1 MAGPWEAFG
10 GTSEPSGM
18 TQDGRPAITVNPIRP
33 DYSNALSSI
42 ESGGNYRA
50 VGPQTG
56 KGRALGK
63 YQVMEFNVGPWT
75 EEVLGQKLTPMQFL
89 ADDKAQDAVF
99 QGKFGQYVEKHGPEG
114 AARAWFAGEKGMN
127 DPNRRDVLG
136 TTVANYGRKFTN
148 ALSGPGVAVAQT
160 APQMPRQPQAGP
172 WEAFK
177 QPAAPEQPAG
187 PVEQRFGQMQEPAN
201 APALRA
207 GLNQRGLEMNRGPEQ
222 PPAAQMATDF
232 ANAVPAASQRTSPHV
247 DAYGGQLVS
256 TETFEDDGGNILYR
270 DPQTGEVRPTDQSTQ
285 VAIRDP
291 RDGVV
296 KVFNRSD
303 ATNESAFTG
312 AARVATGGMMAGAPT
327 VRAALPA
334 SNKVLPKASDIIST
348 AKPHY
353 RAFDAAASKIEIP
366 ADTAR
371 GIVDRIKG
379 AMEATVPEHLAEEV
393 YKSVEKISKGVG
405 PKELPF
411 WNRVEAEMNGLSTST
426 AGKSIAVDHLRDVK
440 ELIGQSS
447 KSADARIRQ
456 AAAIATKE
464 INKIIGEVS
473 PEAAKSLKT
482 ADEIYSAGKSLQEL
496 QRKGDVAGL
505 RAGRA
510 GYGGNAVNTMRQ
522 TLSPIVQRAIEG
534 KVTGFKPNEIQA
546 MREIVEGKP
555 GVNAARLV
563 GQLSPT
569 SGLGVIRAA
578 GAGGTAI
585 AAGASGGM
593 ALAIPAIGAASNK
606 LATVM
611 TGKQLDKLN
620 ALVAKRSPAYA
631 EAVAKAVERF
641 EKAQMELIKGPA
653 PNKLAA
659 YVSASRALSAGLTR
673 DGIQI
678 TSGQLLKTI
687 EGPMK
692 GAADSD
698 EPAIPGSPSE

>member
-1 MAGPWEAFG
+1 MANFFDQFDAP
-10 GTSEPSGM
+10 EP
-18 TQDGRPAITVNPIRP
+18 TARITVNASRP
-33 DYSNALSSI
+33 DYSNAISSI

-136 TTVANYGRKFTN
+136 TTVANYGRKFT
-148 ALSGPGVAVAQT
+148 AAMPKVA
-160 APQMPRQPQAGP
+160 APQPTKANFFDQFDGPQQP
-172 WEAFK
+172 
-177 QPAAPEQPAG
+177 PAPPPPTA
-187 PVEQRFGQMQEPAN
+187 VDQRFGQMQEPAN

-270 DPQTGEVRPTDQSTQ
+270 DPQTGEVRPTDQATQ

-296 KVFNRSD
+296 KVFNRSE

-327 VRAALPA
+327 ARAMLPA

-379 AMEATVPEHLAEEV
+379 AMEAVVPEHLADEV
-393 YKSVEKISKGVG
+393 YKSVERISKGVG

-447 KSADARIRQ
+447 KSADARVRQ

-496 QRKGDVAGL
+496 QRKGAVADL

-546 MREIVEGKP
+546 MREIVEGTA
-555 GVNAARLV
+555 GTNAARLV

-611 TGKQLDKLN
+611 TGKQIDKLN

-641 EKAQMELIKGPA
+641 EKAQMELINNPA

-659 YVSASRALSAGLTR
+659 YVSASRALSGGLTR

-692 GAADSD
+692 GAADGE
-698 EPAIPGSPSE
+698 EPAVPGRPSE